1 MSSRARTEDER
12 PLPGL
17 ADGGSPGL
25 AIETPASA
33 PPPGTPAEVTV
44 GAAEVRIALELTPH
58 QLSEFTAGLHV
69 DVGDRP
75 NYPRF
80 RQGDVHRMTAVQA
93 LRELRIPLDVALR
106 AGCDYATQIVAS
118 TGWLVLVP
126 SGDGWSMGLTTSTQD
141 LLAWLR
147 AGGGR
152 GSVLDLGS
160 VAGRAR
166 ADWERA
172 LG

>member
-1 MSSRARTEDER
+1 MRSRGQTKDDSL
-12 PLPGL
+12 LPGL
-17 ADGGSPGL
+17 EAGRAPTPDAIPSPPP
-25 AIETPASA
+25 ESA
-33 PPPGTPAEVTV
+33 PPVTV
-44 GAAEVRIALELTPH
+44 GAAEVRAALELTPH

-80 RQGDVHRMTAVQA
+80 RRDDVHRMTAVQA
-93 LRELRIPLDVALR
+93 LRELRVPLEVALR
-106 AGCDYATQIVAS
+106 AGSDYASQIVAA
-118 TGWLVLVP
+118 TGWLVLAP
-126 SGDGWSMGLTTSTQD
+126 SGDGWSIGLTASTHD

-152 GSVLDLGS
+152 GSVLDLSAVG
-160 VAGRAR
+160 VRAA

-172 LG
+172 SA